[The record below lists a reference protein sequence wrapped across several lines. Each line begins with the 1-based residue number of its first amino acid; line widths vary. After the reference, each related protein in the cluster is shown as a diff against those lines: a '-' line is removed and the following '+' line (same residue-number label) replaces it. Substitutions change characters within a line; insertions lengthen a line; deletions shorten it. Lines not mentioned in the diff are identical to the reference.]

1 MVEARLQGTT
11 LDILLIDNAR
21 GIDAP
26 TLAKLEQSLIQATA
40 TAQLPTADVGIG
52 IVNIDRRIKL
62 LFGEQY
68 GVTLQ
73 VVRGVGTTVS
83 LHLPYQC
90 ADAVVAQEKAIAI
103 RFES

>member
-1 MVEARLQGTT
+1 MWPTMLPFSMHVSASATSSTAR
-11 LDILLIDNAR
+11 
-21 GIDAP
+21 

-73 VVRGVGTTVS
+73 VVRDVGTTVS
-83 LHLPYQC
+83 LHLPYQY
-90 ADAVVAQEKAIAI
+90 AEAVLAQETQGYSHSI
-103 RFES
+103 